1 MSNKKDLSRLR
12 KIEAEINR
20 HLYWICGGITV
31 VVMAT
36 LIIGFFSR
44 GSFPPA
50 QMNLLYI
57 GILIIYS
64 AHKEILRWLGEKHI
78 ERQGEFFVYLWVAL
92 AVGLYLVNFATKGY
106 FSFSPQG
113 TPLPY
118 LQRVCVTTLEVAAIF
133 ILTRGSKLI
142 KIFSSR
148 TKSQSGPVA

>member
-1 MSNKKDLSRLR
+1 MNGKKELASLR
-12 KIEAEINR
+12 KIEFEINR
-20 HLYWICGGITV
+20 HLYWICGGITL

-36 LIIGFFSR
+36 LVIGFFSR
-44 GSFPPA
+44 GAFPPA
-50 QMNLLYI
+50 EMNILYI
-57 GILIIYS
+57 GILVIYS

-78 ERQGEFFVYLWVAL
+78 ERQGELFVYLWIGL

-106 FSFSPQG
+106 FSLSPQG

-142 KIFSSR
+142 KIFSARPES
-148 TKSQSGPVA
+148 